1 MKSFL
6 QCAAATV
13 RTLVRAGKAAHVTE
27 ATAQE
32 LDLLAGLPWEHASDG
47 GIPCA
52 LKTPKIEERCHWCR
66 TRDRVIPADLAL
78 GWLLASKCDISKD
91 PGKLTHWWEAELHP
105 KVRRAAEC
113 AELATLSM
121 CLAVKDAGRDC
132 VCNPHDGTRDG
143 AKEAWGFIVEKL
155 NYSAETIEDNTR
167 KPDRNVERHTG
178 KLQELADYYRRELE
192 AM

>member
-1 MKSFL
+1 MIDSYLKSI
-6 QCAAATV
+6 AATV
-13 RTLVRAGKAAHVTE
+13 RDLVASGKAVHVTHE
-27 ATAQE
+27 TVPE
-32 LDLLAGLPWEHASDG
+32 LDLLAELPWKDCLKEVPPTDD
-47 GIPCA
+47 PCVMDV
-52 LKTPKIEERCHWCR
+52 LMLEPIT
-66 TRDRVIPADLAL
+66 PADLAL